1 MVNKKRRKSEK
12 PVNGIKQEILSDS
25 SIDSNGTKP
34 NSRKSISSVISNGK
48 QPDNL
53 SISSFDLSSD
63 QESSVGTDE
72 LNLKMSNSTDELNL
86 RMSSSTNVSSDS
98 EAVLLNSSL
107 NGNKGTKAKCV
118 KEIQPTNDASQSIKD
133 NSARNE
139 QGKASTRGPND
150 PITNGSVVTE
160 GSSTNDGKTPSNG
173 GKSSPGLTT
182 SSACLINTS
191 ATLIQSSVSV
201 ITFLAYSIPSVG
213 AAAEVSVLAARQ
225 QQPPSLHTLLI
236 IPSAGAAA
244 EVSVLA
250 ARQQQPPS

>member
-1 MVNKKRRKSEK
+1 MVNRKKRKIEK

-34 NSRKSISSVISNGK
+34 NLSKSISSVISNGK

-63 QESSVGTDE
+63 QDSSIGTDE

-98 EAVLLNSSL
+98 EAALLNSSL
-107 NGNKGTKAKCV
+107 NGKTEAKSVQELPSNNDGKIKAK
-118 KEIQPTNDASQSIKD
+118 
-133 NSARNE
+133 SARNA
-139 QGKASTRGPND
+139 QGKASAGGPNG
-150 PITNGSVVTE
+150 PITNGSAVTE
-160 GSSTNDGKTPSNG
+160 SSSTNDGKMSSRE
-173 GKSSPGLTT
+173 GKPSPGLTT

-201 ITFLAYSIPSVG
+201 ITFLAYSIPSAG

-225 QQPPSLHTLLI
+225 QQPPSLHT
-236 IPSAGAAA
+236 PSHLQ
-244 EVSVLA
+244 V
-250 ARQQQPPS
+250 QQQR